1 MFRPTDVVAVV
12 VATLMFLN
20 GMFGSFEEPING
32 TMQIA
37 FALFMVGFILL
48 MRLQAQMKALG
59 LLVRQLE
66 QKRQTGEKCARP
78 HQIRANLLAWER
90 DIGHHRP
97 RSTFWPAFYL
107 PPRLSERAI

>member
-1 MFRPTDVVAVV
+1 MNDKRFSSPEELDAVLASYARNKHRKLWKEAEGRSFRSTDVVAVV

-20 GMFGSFEEPING
+20 GMFGNFEEPING

-66 QKRQTGEKCARP
+66 RQRQPGEYQP
-78 HQIRANLLAWER
+78 GE
-90 DIGHHRP
+90 
-97 RSTFWPAFYL
+97 
-107 PPRLSERAI
+107 

>member
-1 MFRPTDVVAVV
+1 MNDKRFSSPEELDAILAGYARSRHEKLWKEAEGRTFRSTDVVAVV

-20 GMFGSFEEPING
+20 GMFGNFDEPLNG

-59 LLVRQLE
+59 SLVRRLE
-66 QKRQTGEKCARP
+66 KSQQSGE
-78 HQIRANLLAWER
+78 
-90 DIGHHRP
+90 
-97 RSTFWPAFYL
+97 
-107 PPRLSERAI
+107 

>member
-1 MFRPTDVVAVV
+1 MNDKRFTSPEELDAILAGYARSKHDKLWKDAEGRTFRPTDVLAVV

-66 QKRQTGEKCARP
+66 QKRQTGE
-78 HQIRANLLAWER
+78 
-90 DIGHHRP
+90 
-97 RSTFWPAFYL
+97 
-107 PPRLSERAI
+107 

>member
-1 MFRPTDVVAVV
+1 MNDKRFSSPEELDAILASYARSKHEKLWKEAEGRSFRSTDVVAIV

-20 GMFGSFEEPING
+20 GMFGDFEEPING

-59 LLVRQLE
+59 SLVRQME
-66 QKRQTGEKCARP
+66 QKRQSAE
-78 HQIRANLLAWER
+78 
-90 DIGHHRP
+90 
-97 RSTFWPAFYL
+97 
-107 PPRLSERAI
+107 